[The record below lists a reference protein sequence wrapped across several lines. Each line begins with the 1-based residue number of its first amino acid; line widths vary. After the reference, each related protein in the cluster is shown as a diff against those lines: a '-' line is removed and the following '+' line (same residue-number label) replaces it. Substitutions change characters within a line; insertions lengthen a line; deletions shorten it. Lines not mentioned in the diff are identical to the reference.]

1 MLVLTRRNG
10 EALRIGPEVR
20 IRVLSIS
27 RGQVRLGV
35 EAPGDLLVLRDELY
49 ERVVDANREAA
60 APEPA
65 LEETS

>member
-20 IRVLSIS
+20 IRVLSTS

-35 EAPGDLLVLRDELY
+35 EAPADLLVLRDEVY
-49 ERVVDANREAA
+49 ERVVEANREAA
-60 APEPA
+60 EPER
-65 LEETS
+65 EGTS

>member
-1 MLVLTRRNG
+1 MLTRRNG

-35 EAPGDLLVLRDELY
+35 EAPADLLVLRDEVY
-49 ERVVDANREAA
+49 ERVVEANREAA
-60 APEPA
+60 EPGV
-65 LEETS
+65 EGTP